1 MFFFVEHAVQSSAR
15 RRMYGMWWSFMN
27 GTENVKGRRRDM
39 GGEGN
44 AWQSLAAF
52 AHDENDFV
60 AQGLGEFY
68 ATELQ
73 GAYPSGHVFGP

>member
-1 MFFFVEHAVQSSAR
+1 
-15 RRMYGMWWSFMN
+15 
-27 GTENVKGRRRDM
+27 M